1 MDFQDEFRGK
11 TVVLTGAYGIF
22 GTWIAE
28 AFAAYGARL
37 CLSGSSMIRL
47 EALAAKLAPT
57 MVAPPLLVVADLT
70 SEASIAELAAS
81 VMEAG
86 GSRHSGEQ
94 RRSIPLRFSAR
105 YLHPRMGSHPR
116 RKPARSLYSD
126 QGNRHID
133 GQRREKGGNH
143 QYRLRRG
150 QPHAGIFRALLP
162 LQGRS

>member
-57 MVAPPLLVVADLT
+57 MVAPPFLSSPILPRKQ
-70 SEASIAELAAS
+70 AS
-81 VMEAG
+81 
-86 GSRHSGEQ
+86 
-94 RRSIPLRFSAR
+94 
-105 YLHPRMGSHPR
+105 
-116 RKPARSLYSD
+116 RSLPPASW
-126 QGNRHID
+126 RH
-133 GQRREKGGNH
+133 G
-143 QYRLRRG
+143 
-150 QPHAGIFRALLP
+150 ALP
-162 LQGRS
+162 TFW